1 MPQQL
6 KHESLKVSELI
17 DDYCSGKLVIPEFQR
32 DYVWKPNKAALLMDS
47 LYQGFPISSLLI
59 WQSHESV
66 NARPYVPKPSRIS
79 QVSWLIDGQQR
90 VRTLHQILTG
100 EIPIVFKPEW
110 DQFRLPSAATRND
123 RSWVAVADI
132 WDNDKYRQLIRNSD
146 GGSAAERWDKKLEAV
161 RNLLSY
167 EVPAVCMIGHK
178 FEQAVKVFERINTQ
192 GAKLKGEDIQ
202 SAKVAAKHTG
212 FIANEVAPFLK
223 TLVDAGFTRINVM
236 HLFRACAFVATPD
249 GRNKTP
255 LHELE
260 PKEINAA
267 WKKTKAATEEA
278 IRLVRSELGLFN
290 MNVLRSG
297 SLLVPLIAICARQ
310 NQRERDVPGMMGW
323 LALAALCHRYSAA
336 SETALEQ
343 DLRACKNADPIG
355 SLLKNLKDARESL
368 KATPLDF
375 SGALADRS
383 GQLAV
388 FIACKHRGLLDMFSK
403 AKVLSQ
409 GSVDRHHILPRAQ
422 FAESK
427 RYSADALA
435 NIAFISSAANKS
447 IGLTG
452 PEIYLKTISKKVL
465 ESQCIPIDEALWR
478 IDAHLEF
485 WEQRKKLLA
494 IAFNDFIR
502 ASFPDRRLGLGQNS

>member
-6 KHESLKVSELI
+6 KHESRKVSELI
-17 DDYCSGKLVIPEFQR
+17 DDYCSGRIVIPEFQR
-32 DYVWKPNKAALLMDS
+32 GYVWKPNKAALLMDS

-59 WQSHESV
+59 WQSHEAV

-79 QVSWLIDGQQR
+79 QVNWLIDGQQR
-90 VRTLHQILTG
+90 VRTLHHISTG
-100 EIPIVFKPEW
+100 EIPVIFNPELE
-110 DQFRLPSAATRND
+110 QFRLPSAATRND
-123 RSWVAVADI
+123 RSWIAVNDI
-132 WDNDKYRQLIRNSD
+132 WDKDRYHQLVRNSD
-146 GGSAAERWDKKLEAV
+146 SGSAAERWHEKLATV
-161 RNLLSY
+161 RNLLNY
-167 EVPAVCMIGHK
+167 EVPAVCMLGHR
-178 FEQAVKVFERINTQ
+178 FEQAVNVFERINTQ

-202 SAKVAAKHTG
+202 SAKVAARHTG
-212 FIANEVAPFLK
+212 FIASEVAPFLK
-223 TLVDAGFTRINVM
+223 TLVDSGFSRINVM

-267 WKKTKAATEEA
+267 WKKTKMATEEA

-290 MNVLRSG
+290 MDVLRSG

-323 LALAALCHRYSAA
+323 LALASVCHRYSGA

-343 DLRACKNADPIG
+343 DLRACKTADPIG
-355 SLLKNLKDARESL
+355 ALLKNLKDTRESL

-375 SGALADRS
+375 SGSLADRS

-422 FAESK
+422 FAESL
-427 RYSADALA
+427 RPSADGLA

-452 PEIYLKTISKKVL
+452 PEVYLKTISRKVL
-465 ESQCIPIDEALWR
+465 ESQCIPVDESLWR
-478 IDAHLEF
+478 IDAHKEF
-485 WEQRKKLLA
+485 WEQRKQLLA
-494 IAFNDFIR
+494 TAFNDFVR
-502 ASFPDRRLGLGQNS
+502 ASLPDRRLGLS